1 VSSKQCDEAE
11 STVTNM
17 AANNSGEEDD
27 LGVLIYRES
36 QLRKAEAAIAAESK
50 KKTSSASTHHRTS
63 TRKKRS
69 PVNMN
74 KQGEKLR
81 NGASKRKRE
90 SPSEEDRPRE
100 KGDQKETQKI

>member
-1 VSSKQCDEAE
+1 MEESRLDEGRKEKGKREFPRVSSKQCDEAE

-63 TRKKRS
+63 TRKKRC
-69 PVNMN
+69 
-74 KQGEKLR
+74 L
-81 NGASKRKRE
+81 
-90 SPSEEDRPRE
+90 
-100 KGDQKETQKI
+100 

>member
-1 VSSKQCDEAE
+1 MSSKQCDEAE

-50 KKTSSASTHHRTS
+50 KKTHLLQLIIELQLGR
-63 TRKKRS
+63 R
-69 PVNMN
+69 
-74 KQGEKLR
+74 
-81 NGASKRKRE
+81 
-90 SPSEEDRPRE
+90 DRL
-100 KGDQKETQKI
+100 